1 MEVGADRVEAASSP
15 TERPPLH
22 TAVLR
27 DTADFAS
34 LQAEWDELYQS
45 CPRATPFQSW
55 AWLYSWWEVYSEGS
69 YGLRLITLRD
79 AGDLLVGL
87 LPLMVRRR
95 RLLFLGGVPGAP
107 FLTPYKDV
115 LVREGWEEL
124 VAEAGTRALEGLGG
138 WWVADLQELM
148 PKAAAWDLF
157 RKWDAPRTT
166 RTSGGIDDFVLIRA
180 KPWEQLLTSLNAN
193 ARKNARRTLRRLEE
207 DGVRC
212 EPAGLED
219 AE

>member
-87 LPLMVRRR
+87 LPLMVRRG
-95 RLLFLGGVPGAP
+95 RLLLLGDLVGGG
-107 FLTPYKDV
+107 LSTPYKDV
-115 LVREGWEEL
+115 LVREGWEGQ
-124 VAEAGTRALEGLGG
+124 VAQAAARALRELGG
-138 WWVADLQELM
+138 WWVA
-148 PKAAAWDLF
+148 
-157 RKWDAPRTT
+157 
-166 RTSGGIDDFVLIRA
+166 
-180 KPWEQLLTSLNAN
+180 
-193 ARKNARRTLRRLEE
+193 
-207 DGVRC
+207 
-212 EPAGLED
+212 
-219 AE
+219 